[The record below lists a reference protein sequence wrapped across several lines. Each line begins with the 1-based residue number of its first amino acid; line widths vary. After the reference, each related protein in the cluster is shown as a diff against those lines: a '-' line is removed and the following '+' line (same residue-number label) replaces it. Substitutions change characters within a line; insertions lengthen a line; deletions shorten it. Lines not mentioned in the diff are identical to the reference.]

1 MTELLEIDKKIVL
14 KYLIDD
20 NFTPENNGIKD
31 FTKYQDS
38 FKQRYNYS
46 LENIKKILESNDI
59 KEVNEQ
65 DVSKLLNL
73 TTISKAFNVE
83 TATQGIVI
91 ALKQIL
97 DDLYYDSKYF
107 LDRCTRNFTNAD
119 VVRQIN
125 LFLFYTKM
133 VKDDLGFITF
143 HNGKINSVPITQ
155 TISKSWDCWDDC
167 YYDNPM
173 IVDSWD
179 IKEMNSIDNGLK
191 LSINLLSALLSIYP
205 SNEEFNFFYTIL
217 ETTLNIIIDTDL
229 IFKDIVI
236 LANSLDLIR
245 VTPKLPQPVVNPT
258 IFYDQQTV
266 QKKYEVK
273 IAKNF
278 EGLVTGIVLEPE
290 KVDLQGQIV
299 SEEEI
304 YKAMKEYMLNY
315 SNFDVMH
322 NMEVL
327 KSDKGEGRQVA
338 LIQNFIAPQDLNYGE
353 TVVKKGTWLQ
363 ETLILDETLKKS
375 VEDGKINGYSIY
387 GKAIITNI

>member
-59 KEVNEQ
+59 KEVNEEY
-65 DVSKLLNL
+65 
-73 TTISKAFNVE
+73 ISKVFKIIDACN
-83 TATQGIVI
+83 
-91 ALKQIL
+91 
-97 DDLYYDSKYF
+97 DL
-107 LDRCTRNFTNAD
+107 L
-119 VVRQIN
+119 I
-125 LFLFYTKM
+125 
-133 VKDDLGFITF
+133 
-143 HNGKINSVPITQ
+143 KINPKNKETNDNLQ
-155 TISKSWDCWDDC
+155 TI
-167 YYDNPM
+167 
-173 IVDSWD
+173 
-179 IKEMNSIDNGLK
+179 
-191 LSINLLSALLSIYP
+191 
-205 SNEEFNFFYTIL
+205 
-217 ETTLNIIIDTDL
+217 
-229 IFKDIVI
+229 
-236 LANSLDLIR
+236 
-245 VTPKLPQPVVNPT
+245 
-258 IFYDQQTV
+258 

-387 GKAIITNI
+387 GKASITNI